1 MRLFIRYFI
10 TMTILLGMASIAIPA
25 WFHMPYPKPL
35 GPRFDPSIRLL
46 YQREINQQRPRLVL
60 TGDSGLVYGVD
71 SRQLQKETGVDIYN
85 LGFKGSASATWYL
98 VAKNAVAPSTPRP
111 ITLVIFFR
119 DTILTTPEYRVDA
132 VSFTQIDTLTGIDR
146 LAGRDESVLIQR
158 AYVNRM
164 NTLEKLA
171 DQYFPPFSGRL
182 VMRQTFNERAH
193 TLLPKILAGC
203 DVGCTDAALSPVFFR
218 RGFENQLLK
227 RAVSS
232 AEDYL
237 YTPDKLDFELQL
249 PRSFLPEI
257 VRLCKENGIQLILVR
272 MKTLNF
278 PVVETEPRAL
288 SEYISDLRAYLD
300 QNDVVL
306 LDFSHDVRL
315 TSAHFLD
322 AVHMNAEG
330 RAVFTPMLADALR
343 PYLP

>member
-1 MRLFIRYFI
+1 
-10 TMTILLGMASIAIPA
+10 
-25 WFHMPYPKPL
+25 
-35 GPRFDPSIRLL
+35 
-46 YQREINQQRPRLVL
+46 
-60 TGDSGLVYGVD
+60 
-71 SRQLQKETGVDIYN
+71 
-85 LGFKGSASATWYL
+85 
-98 VAKNAVAPSTPRP
+98 
-111 ITLVIFFR
+111 
-119 DTILTTPEYRVDA
+119 
-132 VSFTQIDTLTGIDR
+132 
-146 LAGRDESVLIQR
+146 
-158 AYVNRM
+158 
-164 NTLEKLA
+164 
-171 DQYFPPFSGRL
+171 
-182 VMRQTFNERAH
+182 
-193 TLLPKILAGC
+193 
-203 DVGCTDAALSPVFFR
+203 
-218 RGFENQLLK
+218 
-227 RAVSS
+227 
-232 AEDYL
+232 
-237 YTPDKLDFELQL
+237 LDFELQL

>member
-10 TMTILLGMASIAIPA
+10 TMTILLGMVSVAIPA
-25 WFHMPYPKPL
+25 WFHMPYPKPP
-35 GPRFDPSIRLL
+35 GPRFDPSFRLL
-46 YQREINQQRPRLVL
+46 YQREINQQQPRLVL

-71 SRQLQKETGVDIYN
+71 SWQLQQETGVGIYN

-98 VAKNAVAPSTPRP
+98 VAKNAAAPSTPRP
-111 ITLVIFFR
+111 MALVIFFR

-146 LAGRDESVLIQR
+146 LAGGDESVLIER

-164 NTLEKLA
+164 NILEKWA

-182 VMRQTFNERAH
+182 VVRQTFNERAR
-193 TLLPKILAGC
+193 TFLPQTLAGC
-203 DVGCTDAALSPVFFR
+203 DVDCADAALSPVFFR

-237 YTPDKLDFELQL
+237 YSPDKLDFEAQL
-249 PRSFLPEI
+249 PLSFLPEI
-257 VRLCKENGIQLILVR
+257 VRLCRENDIQLILVR
-272 MKTLNF
+272 MKTLRYPNQA
-278 PVVETEPRAL
+278 TEPRTL

-306 LDFSHDVRL
+306 LDFSHDERL
-315 TSAHFLD
+315 TPEHFLD
-322 AVHMNAEG
+322 AVHMNAQG
-330 RAVFTPMLADALR
+330 RAVFTPMLADALQ